1 MWYSMTLQVLGYL
14 DCKKI
19 TEATGLIEEIRS
31 DQMICLG
38 KMKFQE
44 ICL

>member
-19 TEATGLIEEIRS
+19 PEATVLIDEIRS
-31 DQMICLG
+31 DPMICSG
-38 KMKFQE
+38 K
-44 ICL
+44 

>member
-14 DCKKI
+14 HRKKI

-38 KMKFQE
+38 KMIFQE